1 MGEFMYLISI
11 YFDKKTN
18 DIISRYITK
27 VAETTG
33 NTFMTDNNVPP
44 HITVAAFE
52 ARNDDIA
59 VKVFEHAVSELK
71 RGIIQYVSVGVFLP
85 YVLYVTPVLNEY
97 LHNMCCTINEKIEI
111 CNGIILNKSVHK
123 DILKNVVSNFNK
135 NGFNILGLDFSPIKG
150 PEGNIEYLCY
160 IQKDDNPTTAEY
172 NAIDVVEASYNA
184 LKEGAQ

>member
-18 DIISRYITK
+18 DIVSRYITK

-59 VKVFEHAVSELK
+59 AKVFEQAVSELK
-71 RGIIQYVSVGVFLP
+71 RGIIQYVSMGVFLP

-97 LHNMCCTINEKIEI
+97 LHNMCCTINEKIEM
-111 CNGIILNKSVHK
+111 CDGIILNKYYKPFSYMPHTTIAKKLESEQMRLAFETMQKNFIPFEAVVERIGLARPNPHR
-123 DILKNVVSNFNK
+123 DIVIRDMR
-135 NGFNILGLDFSPIKG
+135 NILP
-150 PEGNIEYLCY
+150 
-160 IQKDDNPTTAEY
+160 
-172 NAIDVVEASYNA
+172 
-184 LKEGAQ
+184 